1 MKFSTIATIAFS
13 LVLTAAPRSV
23 LAQDAAAT
31 PVTITAQDAPVRS
44 TLEAFFKQAGI
55 KNYLLENGVAG
66 FVTLNL
72 VDQPMESALKLV
84 LRANSIPL
92 TYSKENGVWIVK
104 LRRISS
110 PEAIPAP
117 FELATQEQPTSP
129 HFERISLTYLDPADL
144 SQILGGITMIHQFT
158 RFTGGQGFSAGQ
170 GFSSGNG
177 LLGRGNGQPNRGNN
191 QRGNGGGVLFQGGGN
206 NAPGAG
212 NGQRGGG

>member
-1 MKFSTIATIAFS
+1 MKFSTIATIALS

-23 LAQDAAAT
+23 LAQDVAAT

-55 KNYLLENGVAG
+55 KNYILENGVAG

-104 LRRISS
+104 PRRISS
-110 PEAIPAP
+110 PEAI
-117 FELATQEQPTSP
+117 LAHSWEGQLLPLDHGGPVRLVVP
-129 HFERISLTYLDPADL
+129 HR
-144 SQILGGITMIHQFT
+144 
-158 RFTGGQGFSAGQ
+158 
-170 GFSSGNG
+170 
-177 LLGRGNGQPNRGNN
+177 LLVDQDVDRDVVQDRGQPGR
-191 QRGNGGGVLFQGGGN
+191 RHDVGVGDVGDVGHDEGHRAHHRRQHR
-206 NAPGAG
+206 AAA
-212 NGQRGGG
+212 

>member
-1 MKFSTIATIAFS
+1 MKFRTIATIALS

-23 LAQDAAAT
+23 LAQDVAAT

-55 KNYLLENGVAG
+55 KNYILENGVAG

-104 LRRISS
+104 PRRVST
-110 PEAIPAP
+110 EAVLAP
-117 FELATQEQPTSP
+117 IELATQEQPASP

-177 LLGRGNGQPNRGNN
+177 LLGRGNGQPNSGNR
-191 QRGNGGGVLFQGGGN
+191 QPGTGGGVLFQG
-206 NAPGAG
+206 AG
-212 NGQRGGG
+212 NGQSGGG